1 MFQIQFSSKS
11 GFMSDMFCDFF
22 FFSLPLFRPW
32 KFEHIGIGLLSLLL
46 RDDRVLPLRA
56 IRFFVEN
63 LNHDAIVV
71 RKMAISAVAGILKQL
86 KRTHK
91 KLTINPYEMSGYSKP
106 TQILAGDRPD
116 EGGSFVDACRLY
128 VLQGGLAQQE
138 WRVPELLHRL
148 LKYLEPKLTQVYKNV
163 RERIGSVLTYIF
175 MIDVSL
181 PNTAPT
187 ASPRVPE
194 FTARILEKLNPSW
207 M

>member
-116 EGGSFVDACRLY
+116 NHWLHYDSKSIPRTKKEWESSCFV
-128 VLQGGLAQQE
+128 
-138 WRVPELLHRL
+138 
-148 LKYLEPKLTQVYKNV
+148 
-163 RERIGSVLTYIF
+163 
-175 MIDVSL
+175 
-181 PNTAPT
+181 
-187 ASPRVPE
+187 
-194 FTARILEKLNPSW
+194 EKTHWGYYSW
-207 M
+207 PQ